1 MAHDQL
7 ASVHSLASSPAP
19 GPYAQSWLVH
29 AVDDAAYSVLM
40 ICMTG
45 TLIIYLYTLC
55 IGFLGVHKFGVA
67 DQRLYCARVNT
78 HTLDSNYALHHHVT
92 T

>member
-1 MAHDQL
+1 MPMHVAHDQP

-40 ICMTG
+40 ICMIG
-45 TLIIYLYTLC
+45 TLIIYLHIMHWLPW
-55 IGFLGVHKFGVA
+55 GA
-67 DQRLYCARVNT
+67 
-78 HTLDSNYALHHHVT
+78 
-92 T
+92 